1 MPASPLLETALPKSA
16 PSVSALLESAPPFD
30 RPAQPTTVR
39 TTIRR
44 AIAVA
49 GLTAALGVPFAV
61 PATAAPGPSGT
72 TTASATSSPT
82 LRLGSRG
89 AAVLTL
95 QRLLGIPADGTFGRG
110 THRAVVRFQRAEHL
124 PAQGMVGPRTW
135 RALRARAA
143 AQPTDRPTG
152 RPSRSSSRASLG
164 ARVVA
169 EAARH
174 KGKPYVYGAT
184 GPSAFDCSGFVQY
197 VYGRVGV
204 TLPRTS
210 RAQAAAARPV
220 AQADR
225 QLGDIV
231 IFRSRGRVNH
241 VGIYAGD
248 DTMWVARHT
257 GTTITRQRL
266 WTSAYTV
273 GRFA

>member
-1 MPASPLLETALPKSA
+1 MPASPLPESALPVA
-16 PSVSALLESAPPFD
+16 GRLESAPPVD
-30 RPAQPTTVR
+30 RSARPTTVR

-49 GLTAALGVPFAV
+49 GLTAALGVPLAV
-61 PATAAPGPSGT
+61 PAMATPGPSGST
-72 TTASATSSPT
+72 TTSATSSPT
-82 LRLGSRG
+82 LRLGSHG
-89 AAVLTL
+89 PAVVTL
-95 QRLLGIPADGTFGRG
+95 QRLLGIPADGAFGRG
-110 THRAVVRFQRAEHL
+110 TRRAVIRFQRAEHL
-124 PAQGMVGPRTW
+124 PARGVVGPRTW

-143 AQPTDRPTG
+143 EPTARPTDRP
-152 RPSRSSSRASLG
+152 SRSGNRASLG

-174 KGKPYVYGAT
+174 EGKPYVYAAN

-197 VYGRVGV
+197 VYSRVGV

-210 RAQAAAARPV
+210 GAQAAAARPV

-225 QLGDIV
+225 QLGDLV

-248 DTMWVARHT
+248 GTMWVARHT

-266 WTSAYTV
+266 WTTAYTV